1 MSCLASGTPL
11 HHYMRS
17 LQRQTDPGNPGS
29 KGGVRR
35 FPMFTVPL
43 KVLMKMTKVEAH
55 EVLKE
60 RGELV
65 EFKQSMGQ
73 AAFVSHQWVS
83 VHHPDPEFKQ
93 MRVLQEALSHVLDGL
108 TYIPLDS
115 NSETAAT
122 GAKPLH
128 VKELRS
134 KPLFFWYDYFS
145 CPQLQINR
153 QHLLHAIDSI
163 SEYVA
168 DSRLFLALCPTVV
181 DPDGSRVLT
190 RKTWLQRGWCRME
203 KVCRELS
210 DKESW
215 IMIKSSRV
223 IELKIVGGVAEQVSV
238 GEGSFSIDDDRTKIT
253 PVILRAVRRK
263 LLLLLERQ
271 DLVGYRVL
279 LNQQPVL
286 LRGLSQDYVT
296 VLPNLHTDR
305 ELELTD
311 TLLAVAK
318 FLHENGFKGVS
329 DRDRDGW
336 SPIHYAA
343 LRGDPRLVRGL
354 LESRAD
360 PNRVTKKASR
370 RLVLPLWTPPLA
382 ICCAYKHHEAARL
395 LLSARACATA
405 QSLASPM
412 YCAAAADDPEGVRA
426 LLDARCNIYEQN
438 LVKVTAVE
446 AAAIYGSLAALQE
459 LQAQSAQSQRKL
471 DTKHSLHMAMLHD
484 GSAEIAKKLVDLG
497 ADLNDQSFDWCKRT
511 PLVRLLCAMSQL
523 QHRMGNVTQFS
534 RQVYHAEG
542 ATPLM
547 FALLGSHYE
556 GAEVLVAAGARLD
569 LRNSRGWTAADFV
582 RGQLLP
588 DFLSRALT
596 GAGVG
601 AVGVPCGVPCR
612 VSQPEPERLD
622 DGEGSDGYVEV
633 YF

>member
-17 LQRQTDPGNPGS
+17 LRRQPDPGGGS
-29 KGGVRR
+29 GTLRR
-35 FPMFTVPL
+35 FPMFTVPF

-93 MRVLQEALSHVLDGL
+93 MRVLQEALSHVLDDL

-115 NSETAAT
+115 TSETAVP

-134 KPLFFWYDYFS
+134 QPLFFWYDYFS
-145 CPQLQINR
+145 CPQLHINR
-153 QHLLHAIDSI
+153 HHLLNAIDSI

-168 DSRLFLALCPTVV
+168 DSRFFLALCPTVV
-181 DPDGSRVLT
+181 DTNGSRVLT
-190 RKTWLQRGWCRME
+190 RKTWLHRGWCRME
-203 KVCRELS
+203 KACRELS
-210 DKESW
+210 EKESW
-215 IMIKSSRV
+215 IMIKSSRN
-223 IELKIVGGVAEQVSV
+223 IELKIIGGLAELVSV
-238 GEGSFSIDDDRTKIT
+238 GEGSFSVDDDRTKIT
-253 PVILRAVRRK
+253 PVLLRAVRRK
-263 LLLLLERQ
+263 LFLLLERQ

-286 LRGLSQDYVT
+286 LRGLSQDYVA
-296 VLPNLHTDR
+296 VLPSFQTDR
-305 ELELTD
+305 ELELND
-311 TLLAVAK
+311 TLLAVAE

-329 DRDRDGW
+329 DRDRAGW
-336 SPIHYAA
+336 SPMHYAA

-360 PNRVTKKASR
+360 PNRVTKKASH
-370 RLVLPLWTPPLA
+370 RLVLPIWTPPLA

-395 LLSARACATA
+395 LLLARACATA
-405 QSLASPM
+405 PSLASPM

-426 LLDARCNIYEQN
+426 LLDARCNIYQQN
-438 LVKVTAVE
+438 LAAVTAVE
-446 AAAIYGSLAALQE
+446 AAASYGSVAALQE
-459 LQAQSAQSQRKL
+459 LEAQSTSEL

-484 GSAEIAKKLVDLG
+484 GSAEIAKKLLDLR
-497 ADLNDQSFDWCKRT
+497 ANLNDQSFDWCKRT
-511 PLVRLLCAMSQL
+511 AFVRLLCAMSQL
-523 QHRMGNVTQFS
+523 QHRMGKVSQFS
-534 RQVYHAEG
+534 RQVYHAER

-556 GAEVLVAAGARLD
+556 GAEVLIAAGARLD

-582 RGQLLP
+582 RGQRVP
-588 DFLSRALT
+588 DFLSRALK
-596 GAGVG
+596 GPGPELV
-601 AVGVPCGVPCR
+601 VHCGT
-612 VSQPEPERLD
+612 SQPEPEHLD
-622 DGEGSDGYVEV
+622 DGEGCDGYVEV